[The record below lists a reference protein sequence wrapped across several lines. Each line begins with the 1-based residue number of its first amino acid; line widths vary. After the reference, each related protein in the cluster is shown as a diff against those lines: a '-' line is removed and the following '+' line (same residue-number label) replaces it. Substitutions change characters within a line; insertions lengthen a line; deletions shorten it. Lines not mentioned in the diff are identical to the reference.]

1 MSDEV
6 ILALIAMVQSW
17 GNSLFANLAAVT
29 TAAAAG
35 IIAFLTWR
43 NNAKAAERAE
53 EIKVEMVA
61 VKNAAVLSNQQAED
75 IATGRERKGYVNGI
89 KTGQERASDLGALA
103 ARFSP
108 DRTDVFMAKPDGPDH
123 NDQR

>member
-1 MSDEV
+1 VSDEV

-89 KTGQERASDLGALA
+89 EKERSRASRPAPLTSD
-103 ARFSP
+103 FQP
-108 DRTDVFMAKPDGPDH
+108 QQTDAWIAGKPP
-123 NDQR
+123 